1 MNIIVHPR
9 RGSYR
14 LFFYDGRRVIALGSI
29 ELTRTAKGYRP
40 RNYRLRRVGK
50 RAAKHTPPKELIGQL
65 RQADVRLT
73 EEDPNFESFLADL
86 QIPFAYS
93 RLCRMCLI
101 EDRITPLRK
110 KQAIRSGKEFICREC
125 ASREMRRE
133 LGYLGGLGMQSLAH
147 LEGLLDLY
155 RDLDRVL
162 GMVQP
167 ERPDL
172 KKTLFDVLEAHPVQ
186 KTAHINELPLPLK
199 FRDAAGV
206 ASLMPVQQLSVDAG
220 LLQGRDMLVVAA
232 TASGKTFVGEM
243 AGVKNLLERR
253 GRMMFLVPLVALA
266 NQKYQRFR
274 ERYGS
279 FCEIALHTGVSRLNL
294 PETRSVANR
303 NIRADIVVGTYEGLD
318 HQIRRGRGLPEIGT
332 VIIDEV
338 QMLEDSERGH
348 RLDGLI
354 TRLKYLAPQAQFLYL
369 SATIGSPALL
379 AKKLNARLVTYE
391 ERPVPLE
398 RHLIFLERKQKISL
412 IKNLTS
418 TEYQHTSSKGY
429 RGQSIVFS
437 NSRARCHEIA
447 GILGKKAAPYHAGLT
462 SQERRD
468 VEERFLKGKLAVVVT
483 TAALAAGVDFPAS
496 QVIFDSLAMGIEWLT
511 VQEFHQMMGR
521 AGRPDFH
528 DLGKVVVLAE
538 PGGSYSRRDPRTEEE
553 VAIMLLR
560 GEMEEVA
567 PVYDTEASSEEYVAN
582 AVVCGGDHAA
592 VEQMNE
598 VMVGEMEAVLPLL
611 TRENL
616 VELRGRQL
624 ILSDMARVMAQ
635 HFIGIERLREIQHL
649 IREMDDPVTIV
660 AELECIEAEER
671 STAPSGAG

>member
-14 LFFYDGRRVIALGSI
+14 LFFYDGRRVIALGSV

-86 QIPFAYS
+86 QIPYAYS

-110 KQAIRSGKEFICREC
+110 KQAIRSGKEYICREC

-199 FRDAAGV
+199 FRDTAGV
-206 ASLMPVQQLSVDAG
+206 VSLMPVQQLSVDAG

-253 GRMMFLVPLVALA
+253 GRMLFLVPLVALA

-294 PETRSVANR
+294 PETRTVANR

-338 QMLEDSERGH
+338 QMLEDPERGH

-538 PGGSYSRRDPRTEEE
+538 PGGSYSRGDPRTEEE

-649 IREMDDPVTIV
+649 IREMDDPVSIV